1 MMTYFQIGSKIG
13 GESLLI
19 EAAVAAESGIKKV
32 LDIPQT
38 KEYGARGIERMMGEF
53 SEVKM
58 VEGRRRWWMD

>member
-53 SEVKM
+53 SEVK
-58 VEGRRRWWMD
+58 